1 MSIQC
6 QLTAG
11 WRQVVDKTTGQK
23 YYYNKSLNKTQWDKP
38 KNAAMVGA
46 VVHLSHLV
54 VVLFSTRAMDPHNT
68 PIILPNR
75 RHLLNE
81 NDYTT

>member
-38 KNAAMVGA
+38 KNAATVGD
-46 VVHLSHLV
+46 VVHLNHFV
-54 VVLFSTRAMDPHNT
+54 AFLFSIGAMDPHNT
-68 PIILPNR
+68 HAMLHTDVTR
-75 RHLLNE
+75 
-81 NDYTT
+81 T